1 MCNTLK
7 SAMVL
12 TQAQK
17 DSVIK
22 NALEQA
28 ENEEA
33 GISIMIPF
41 MKFADKALFGNSHYV
56 KKADKTSG
64 KMTDKTVL
72 NLALFVKLGNKALES
87 MKSEHRIE
95 ATWNGQIGFVNYDPN
110 RRDI

>member
-1 MCNTLK
+1 MAN
-7 SAMVL
+7 MVL

-17 DSVIK
+17 DTVIK

-56 KKADKTSG
+56 KSKDKASG
-64 KMTDKTVL
+64 KMTDETVL
-72 NLALFVKLGNKALES
+72 NLALFVKLGNKALEEL
-87 MKSEHRIE
+87 KSEHRIE
-95 ATWNGQIGFVNYDPN
+95 ATWNGQIGFVNYDPE

>member
-1 MCNTLK
+1 MDSTQMAN
-7 SAMVL
+7 MVL

-17 DSVIK
+17 DTVVK

-41 MKFADKALFGNSHYV
+41 MKFADKALFANSHYV
-56 KKADKTSG
+56 KKADKPTG
-64 KMTDKTVL
+64 KLTDKTVL
-72 NLALFVKLGNKALES
+72 NLALFVKLGNKALEEL
-87 MKSEHRIE
+87 KSEHRIE
-95 ATWNGQIGFVNYDPN
+95 ATWNGQIGFVNYDPD